1 MKKLLLLLLF
11 PIISLAQTQ
20 VGGDIDG
27 ISSFDYSGSS
37 VAIAANGS
45 IIAVGCINKNKVTVY
60 KNISGVWTQLGA
72 TIIGVGNDNAGKSV
86 SLSSDGTVLAVGA
99 ITSGHTRIYKYI
111 SGTWTQVGT
120 DIVGAE
126 YSGNSVSLSA
136 DGTIVAIG
144 APYADGS
151 AVIDSGVVYLYR
163 NVAGTWTQI
172 GLILGES
179 AGDLSG
185 ISVSLSSNGT
195 VVAIGAYNN
204 DGNGSNSGQVRVY
217 KNISGTWTQIGS
229 DINGEAAE
237 DFSGNSVSLSSDG
250 NIVAIG
256 APKNDGNGDLSGH
269 VRVYRNNS
277 GTWTKI
283 GADIDGSS
291 SQDRSGT
298 SVSLSANGNVVAIG
312 APYYGDSGNSYGVG
326 QVRLFVNV
334 SGTWTQIGSTIYGE
348 AYTDNSGTSIALSPT
363 GNIVAIAAISNNGIG
378 LNDCGHV
385 RVFNISQVLASD
397 QFVQANFKCYPNP
410 TSETV
415 TIEINENLQLE
426 TVNIYTSLGQ
436 LVKSEKNKEI
446 SVTTFAKGTYYFEIV
461 TNLGKATK
469 TIVVE

>member
-11 PIISLAQTQ
+11 PIFSIAQTQ

-27 ISSFDYSGSS
+27 VSSFDYFGSS

-45 IIAVGCINKNKVTVY
+45 IVAVGCNNKNEATVY
-60 KNISGVWTQLGA
+60 KNISGTWTQLGA
-72 TIIGVGNDNAGKSV
+72 TINGVGNDNSGKSV

-99 ITSGHTRIYKYI
+99 ITSGHTRVYKYL
-111 SGTWTQVGT
+111 SGTWSQVGT
-120 DIVGAE
+120 DMVGSE

-136 DGTIVAIG
+136 DGTIIAIG

-151 AVIDSGVVYLYR
+151 PFTDSGVVYIYR

-179 AGDLSG
+179 TGDLSG

-237 DFSGNSVSLSSDG
+237 DYSGVSVSLSSDG
-250 NIVAIG
+250 NSVAIG
-256 APKNDGNGDLSGH
+256 APKNDGNGDLSGQ

-283 GADIDGSS
+283 GADIDGYS

-312 APYYGDSGNSYGVG
+312 APYYGNSGNNLNKG

-334 SGTWTQIGSTIYGE
+334 SGTWTQIGSDIYGE
-348 AYTDNSGTSIALSPT
+348 AYTDTSGSSIALSPT
-363 GNIVAIAAISNNGIG
+363 GNIVVIAATSNNGNG

-385 RVFNISQVLASD
+385 RVFSISEVLASD

-410 TSETV
+410 ASATV
-415 TIEINENLQLE
+415 TIELNESLQLE
-426 TVNIYTSLGQ
+426 TVNIYTTLGQ
-436 LVKSEKNKEI
+436 LVKTEKNKEI
-446 SVTTFAKGTYYFEIV
+446 SVASLVKGNYFIEVI
-461 TNLGKATK
+461 TNQGKATK
-469 TIVVE
+469 TVIVE